1 MEFQIK
7 DNLSINCKGMKF
19 LFVEFLFE
27 NRCNTL
33 INVLCRRPN
42 GQIKSFEKFLKYSFS
57 KTKNSNK
64 VHHIAGDFNLNLLDH
79 ENSRKVRDF
88 LNLIYQNGIIPTI
101 NKPTRVTRKTATA
114 IDHIL
119 TNSFIDIII
128 KTGIIKFD
136 VLNDFPIFLF
146 IPLEKYL

>member
-19 LFVEFLFE
+19 LSVELLFE
-27 NRCNTL
+27 NKCNTL
-33 INVLCRRPN
+33 INVLYRRPN
-42 GQIKSFEKFLKYSFS
+42 SQIKLFEKFLTYSFS
-57 KTKNSNK
+57 ITKNSNK

-101 NKPTRVTRKTATA
+101 NKPTQVTRKTATA

-136 VLNDFPIFLF
+136 VLDDFPISLF
-146 IPLEKYL
+146 IP